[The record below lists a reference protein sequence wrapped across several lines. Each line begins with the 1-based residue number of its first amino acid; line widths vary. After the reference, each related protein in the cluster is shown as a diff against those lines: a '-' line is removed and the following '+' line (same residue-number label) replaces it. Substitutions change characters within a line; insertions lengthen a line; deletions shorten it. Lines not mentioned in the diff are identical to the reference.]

1 MAFEAQFAEIEQNS
15 CHLLSCCCV
24 GISCTACSDP
34 CCMDKHK
41 LCCCAGG
48 TTSGEDCIGE
58 KGCWTGFGKT
68 CCWIH
73 ACSTNN
79 MALGCCNTFFMGRPY
94 GGEGRPVEDGEAA
107 FMQDANWCCYLL
119 FAGWA
124 CGPPMPYC
132 FSNSKIFCL
141 EEKHTRAPC
150 WSEEGI
156 WHHYG
161 KAGCVVV
168 RGQLPPTRRIGLGL
182 CGCAVCKKEPSQA
195 RASLVTPGQ
204 QRM

>member
-41 LCCCAGG
+41 L
-48 TTSGEDCIGE
+48 
-58 KGCWTGFGKT
+58 
-68 CCWIH
+68 IH

-119 FAGWA
+119 FVGWA

-150 WSEEGI
+150 WTEEGI